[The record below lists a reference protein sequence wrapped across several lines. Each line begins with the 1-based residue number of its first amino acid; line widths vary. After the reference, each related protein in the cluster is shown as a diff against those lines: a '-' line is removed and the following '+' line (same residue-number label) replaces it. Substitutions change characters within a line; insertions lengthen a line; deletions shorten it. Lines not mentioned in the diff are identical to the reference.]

1 MGAVGQKLRP
11 AKDERPPPHTRGQRP
26 TPRKGEAESG
36 APGWAAGEHRAQS
49 EAGRSRSGG
58 QTRAGPKEPRG
69 QPEPS
74 GTASGR
80 GRAGRSP
87 SANSAPPPKLAR
99 TFPGPARP
107 APSAEITRNAT
118 DRGPGRARPHG
129 RPPLPEAG
137 PGRAAPASPGA
148 PRAPLPARGLGSD
161 RPAGPYGLQA
171 RPVPPPKVSRREN
184 REGRAPRVTGEG
196 TREPR
201 RAARSA
207 PTPGRFVSAAPA
219 PVPRRKWALPGASRR
234 RSRPARPLF
243 PAPPAAPPRG
253 QVRARAG
260 AARAPVGLA
269 ARGFGPVGGRS
280 VLRHPDIAPHT
291 SRLGQNQHF
300 QSKPLAG
307 AEIVQLPTRVRPQH
321 AFTWERLPGPPSPPP
336 PALL

>member
-129 RPPLPEAG
+129 RPRSRKPA
-137 PGRAAPASPGA
+137 RAALPRPRPEPHGPRSPPAASAPTA
-148 PRAPLPARGLGSD
+148 PRGLT
-161 RPAGPYGLQA
+161 AA
-171 RPVPPPKVSRREN
+171 RPVPSRRRKFPGERTA
-184 REGRAPRVTGEG
+184 REERRELPEKGRGSPAAPHDPLRPPAALSRPHPLPSRGGNGLFRAP
-196 TREPR
+196 P
-201 RAARSA
+201 A
-207 PTPGRFVSAAPA
+207 AAPA
-219 PVPRRKWALPGASRR
+219 PPGRCSRHRPPRR
-234 RSRPARPLF
+234 PA
-243 PAPPAAPPRG
+243 
-253 QVRARAG
+253 
-260 AARAPVGLA
+260 
-269 ARGFGPVGGRS
+269 GR
-280 VLRHPDIAPHT
+280 
-291 SRLGQNQHF
+291 
-300 QSKPLAG
+300 
-307 AEIVQLPTRVRPQH
+307 
-321 AFTWERLPGPPSPPP
+321 
-336 PALL
+336 

>member
-1 MGAVGQKLRP
+1 MRP

-161 RPAGPYGLQA
+161 RPAGPYGRQA

-201 RAARSA
+201 RAARSK
-207 PTPGRFVSAAPA
+207 
-219 PVPRRKWALPGASRR
+219 PV
-234 RSRPARPLF
+234 
-243 PAPPAAPPRG
+243 
-253 QVRARAG
+253 
-260 AARAPVGLA
+260 
-269 ARGFGPVGGRS
+269 
-280 VLRHPDIAPHT
+280 H
-291 SRLGQNQHF
+291 
-300 QSKPLAG
+300 
-307 AEIVQLPTRVRPQH
+307 
-321 AFTWERLPGPPSPPP
+321 
-336 PALL
+336 